1 MIWLKLPKYRI
12 FRDPII
18 FELQNNKI
26 SFNENEIDNFDI
38 KALMK
43 KYKNT
48 INTGHL

>member
-1 MIWLKLPKYRI
+1 MDPSRRI
-12 FRDPII
+12 QT
-18 FELQNNKI
+18 EI
-26 SFNENEIDNFDI
+26 SDGADNFDI